1 MDEKIIESRKALE
14 KRSKELDKLSS
25 KIALARL
32 AVFLVAII
40 LFYLGFKGH
49 SFVFVL
55 VSILLFV
62 GFILLVRYH
71 GTLDEKTLDMKTKSG
86 VINRYLMRKSGEWQN
101 FKDDGV
107 EFLSSEDH
115 LSLDLDL
122 LGKGSLY
129 QLISIAH
136 TFGGRK
142 KLAETLSLKKYR
154 FDQISFR
161 YDAIKELADRADF
174 LIDFEALSERILEK
188 KEKDEKRV
196 NLFESEEE
204 SNAQEDK
211 SDGNESKKNI
221 KKRVMS
227 LKY

>member
-71 GTLDEKTLDMKTKSG
+71 GPMQM
-86 VINRYLMRKSGEWQN
+86 V
-101 FKDDGV
+101 
-107 EFLSSEDH
+107 LSM
-115 LSLDLDL
+115 
-122 LGKGSLY
+122 
-129 QLISIAH
+129 
-136 TFGGRK
+136 
-142 KLAETLSLKKYR
+142 AER
-154 FDQISFR
+154 G
-161 YDAIKELADRADF
+161 A
-174 LIDFEALSERILEK
+174 EAP
-188 KEKDEKRV
+188 RV
-196 NLFESEEE
+196 
-204 SNAQEDK
+204 
-211 SDGNESKKNI
+211 
-221 KKRVMS
+221 
-227 LKY
+227 